1 MASFLPVLF
10 NKHHVPPGGRAEVS
24 RVVVRVSR
32 PNEAVVRHLVPFL
45 ARDLARFAADAHG
58 WVSEE
63 ADLHMFLHVIVA
75 ALVRAV
81 CAFADHA
88 FVIAISLNC

>member
-1 MASFLPVLF
+1 
-10 NKHHVPPGGRAEVS
+10 
-24 RVVVRVSR
+24 
-32 PNEAVVRHLVPFL
+32 
-45 ARDLARFAADAHG
+45 
-58 WVSEE
+58 
-63 ADLHMFLHVIVA
+63 MFLHVIVA